1 MGSFDDVLALCLT
14 DIEAGQAS
22 VDDCLRRF
30 PQHATRLGPLLRTAL
45 AVRAAPQVEP
55 SPAFRAAAP
64 TRLQNMIAA
73 RPQPAR
79 QSWTVARPVRRW
91 SILLARVAAVVIIA
105 SLFVGGTAYAARD
118 SLPGSPLYPVK
129 RTVEKVQVA
138 VTPNDVRRARVFVG
152 LMDQRAVEIG
162 AMLRSGNAERAREAS
177 MQYAIMLREA
187 EAVAERLS
195 ANRPEARVF
204 LNYMRE
210 RLQAQQT
217 MFMRLQSNTPER
229 LRPLIRPALTNN
241 QRTLD
246 RINVRLESPPGR

>member
-1 MGSFDDVLALCLT
+1 
-14 DIEAGQAS
+14 
-22 VDDCLRRF
+22 
-30 PQHATRLGPLLRTAL
+30 
-45 AVRAAPQVEP
+45 
-55 SPAFRAAAP
+55 
-64 TRLQNMIAA
+64 
-73 RPQPAR
+73 
-79 QSWTVARPVRRW
+79 
-91 SILLARVAAVVIIA
+91 
-105 SLFVGGTAYAARD
+105 
-118 SLPGSPLYPVK
+118 
-129 RTVEKVQVA
+129 
-138 VTPNDVRRARVFVG
+138 VRRARVFVG

-187 EAVAERLS
+187 EAVAERLP